1 MKSTNVNGN
10 ETHCLCVAVSF
21 PANVIK
27 NYGHS
32 ASAPAIMSPGSRRQQ
47 YPRLCRS
54 ILRCLL
60 SSVLRGLPPSAC
72 DTRRPQLLAVR
83 RLLPFLLR
91 GLMPSAC
98 GTRCQPVACDCRP
111 PVTRGAR
118 FCLLSSVLCPPLG
131 VPVVRPLPAVPVS
144 ARCPARYA
152 VFRSPVDAPPSEKK
166 AAPDRDGSARVQ
178 YARSLIS
185 WRLSCPLRRA
195 R

>member
-1 MKSTNVNGN
+1 MYKKLRTFRF
-10 ETHCLCVAVSF
+10 CA
-21 PANVIK
+21 
-27 NYGHS
+27 
-32 ASAPAIMSPGSRRQQ
+32 AIMSPGCPPPAVPAVCCPQ
-47 YPRLCRS
+47 YPPLPVVLCPPRPAALRLRY
-54 ILRCLL
+54 
-60 SSVLRGLPPSAC
+60 PPSVAC
-72 DTRRPQLLAVR
+72 DSR

-98 GTRCQPVACDCRP
+98 GTRCQPVACIAVRLLPAVPASACCP
-111 PVTRGAR
+111 
-118 FCLLSSVLCPPLG
+118 LSSVLCPLSSVLCPLSSAACRPPLG
-131 VPVVRPLPAVPVS
+131 VPVVRPLSAVPAS

-152 VFRSPVDAPPSEKK
+152 VFRGPVDAPPSEKK